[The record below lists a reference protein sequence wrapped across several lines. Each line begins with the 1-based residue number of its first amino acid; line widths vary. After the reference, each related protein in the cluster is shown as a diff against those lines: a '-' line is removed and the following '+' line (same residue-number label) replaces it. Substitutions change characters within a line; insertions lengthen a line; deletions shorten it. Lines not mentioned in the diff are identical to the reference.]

1 LEEKMAEPSG
11 RAVVERF
18 AKAIEDKDFDA
29 QAALI
34 ADDYIEEMPQSGE
47 RIRGKANSDAVVR
60 GYPGGVGTVDAGSA
74 RLVGADDKWVLTPTF
89 AALRIEG
96 SGDVYTY
103 VGTVRYPNGQTW
115 QMIAIIELRAGKI
128 ARMTTWYAAPFE
140 APEWR
145 APFVERFPS
154 PLT

>member
-1 LEEKMAEPSG
+1 
-11 RAVVERF
+11 
-18 AKAIEDKDFDA
+18 
-29 QAALI
+29 
-34 ADDYIEEMPQSGE
+34 
-47 RIRGKANSDAVVR
+47 
-60 GYPGGVGTVDAGSA
+60 VDADSS
-74 RLVGADDKWVLTPTF
+74 RLVGAEDRWVLTPTF
-89 AALRIEG
+89 APLRIEG

-128 ARMTTWYAAPFE
+128 ARMTAWFAAPFE
-140 APEWR
+140 APAWR

>member
-1 LEEKMAEPSG
+1 MAEASG
-11 RAVVERF
+11 RAVVQRF
-18 AKAIEDKDFDA
+18 AKAIQDKDFEA
-29 QAALI
+29 QEALI
-34 ADDYIEEMPQSGE
+34 ADDFVEEMPQSGE
-47 RIRGKANSDAVVR
+47 RVRGRANWGAVLR
-60 GYPGGVGTVDAGSA
+60 GYPGGVGTLDADSS
-74 RLVGADDKWVLTPTF
+74 RLVGAEDKWVLTPTF
-89 AALRIEG
+89 APLRIEG

-128 ARMTTWYAAPFE
+128 ARMTTWYAAPFD

-154 PLT
+154 PLA

>member
-1 LEEKMAEPSG
+1 MAEPSG

-18 AKAIEDKDFDA
+18 AKAIQDKDFDA

-34 ADDYIEEMPQSGE
+34 ADDYVEEMPQSGE
-47 RIRGKANSDAVVR
+47 RVRGRANRDAVVR
-60 GYPGGVGTVDAGSA
+60 GYPGGVGTVDADSS
-74 RLVGADDKWVLTPTF
+74 RLVGAEDRWVLTPTF
-89 AALRIEG
+89 APLRIEG

-128 ARMTTWYAAPFE
+128 ARMTAWFAAPFE
-140 APEWR
+140 APAWR

>member
-1 LEEKMAEPSG
+1 MAEAGG
-11 RAVVERF
+11 RAVVQRF
-18 AKAIEDKDFDA
+18 AKAIQDKDFEA
-29 QAALI
+29 QEALI
-34 ADDYIEEMPQSGE
+34 ADDFVEEMPQSGE
-47 RIRGKANSDAVVR
+47 RVRGRANWGAVGR
-60 GYPGGVGTVDAGSA
+60 GYPGGVGTVDADSS
-74 RLVGADDKWVLTPTF
+74 RLVGAEDRWVLTPTF
-89 AALRIEG
+89 APLRIEG

-128 ARMTTWYAAPFE
+128 ARMTTWYAAPFD

-154 PLT
+154 PLA